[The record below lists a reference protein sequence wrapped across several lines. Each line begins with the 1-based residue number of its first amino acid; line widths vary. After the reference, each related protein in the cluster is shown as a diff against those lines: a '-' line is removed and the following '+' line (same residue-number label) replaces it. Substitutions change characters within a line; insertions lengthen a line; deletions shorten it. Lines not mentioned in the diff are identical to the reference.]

1 MASFFITG
9 GCGFIGQWLTK
20 RLVGEEHDVTV
31 YDVKVDHSIMGDS
44 PRIKTIKGG
53 TDDTAALAQALKLS
67 RPEVIVHYAAL
78 LSATAEENPQAA
90 YRVNIASA
98 WPLWEA
104 ARLADVRSVLFAST
118 AAVYGRARDK
128 AREDRYRVPSTIYGI
143 SKVYGEM
150 IGTWFSR
157 TYGMDF
163 AAFRYASV
171 IGPGRGEGGA
181 SAFTSLIIQKA
192 AQGEP
197 YAVQVPARAQ
207 MPIVYVK
214 DAVDATLF
222 IARNIHAIHTEEKI
236 FNVAGISPGPS
247 AGELVR
253 AVKRRLP
260 EARLE
265 FQPDERI
272 AKIVDSWST
281 DLDSKRILAAGW
293 RPSYSD
299 LEVLID
305 DFIAEVRASKSSQ
318 RARSS

>member
-1 MASFFITG
+1 MVSFFITG

-20 RLVGEEHDVTV
+20 RLVGEGHDVTI
-31 YDVKVDHSIMGDS
+31 YDIKVDRSIMGDN

-53 TDDTAALAQALKLS
+53 TDDAAALAQAIKLS
-67 RPEVIVHYAAL
+67 KPEVIVHYAAL

-90 YRVNIASA
+90 HRVNIASA

-104 ARLADVRSVLFAST
+104 ARLADVKSVLFAST
-118 AAVYGRARDK
+118 AAVYGQAKGK
-128 AREDRYRVPSTIYGI
+128 AREDRYHIPSTIYGI
-143 SKVYGEM
+143 SKIYGEM

-222 IARNIHAIHTEEKI
+222 IARNTRTIRNEEMI

-247 AGELVR
+247 AGELVK

-260 EARLE
+260 KAKLN
-265 FQPDERI
+265 FKPDERI
-272 AKIVDSWST
+272 AAIVDSWST
-281 DLDSKRILAAGW
+281 DLDSARVLATGW
-293 RPSYSD
+293 KPSYSD
-299 LEVLID
+299 LDDLID
-305 DFIAEVRASKSSQ
+305 DFIAEVRKAKKSA
-318 RARSS
+318 RA